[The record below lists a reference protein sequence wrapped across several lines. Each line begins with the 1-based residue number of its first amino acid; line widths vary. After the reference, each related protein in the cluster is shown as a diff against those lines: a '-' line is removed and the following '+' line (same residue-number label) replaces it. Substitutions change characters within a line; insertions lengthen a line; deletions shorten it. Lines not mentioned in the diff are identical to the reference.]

1 MRLPSPAVRA
11 VLSATSI
18 ARHPLEYRVR
28 RRLAEGL
35 GAQDAGV
42 EAVSASDGFRC
53 FTKEEFAGAGDVA
66 ECCDELFEKA
76 RRERDFEALVSN
88 PKKRFLLS
96 ILDGPELLAQPELL
110 RFMISRPIID
120 VAATY
125 LGTIPRLAEARLWW
139 SPPNDT
145 VHSSQRLHYD
155 FEDSTQ
161 LKVFVNVRD
170 VEEDQGPLTFLPA
183 SLSARVPMPRGRSAR
198 VSDEEALAAVGGV
211 DHLRIVLGPAG
222 SGAFLDTSRCLHL
235 GSRQNRRER
244 LVFMFQFLRLHAP
257 YQTTKPLSIPGGS
270 PGAAALD
277 RVQRLVLGLP

>member
-1 MRLPSPAVRA
+1 VAGGGISP
-11 VLSATSI
+11 
-18 ARHPLEYRVR
+18 
-28 RRLAEGL
+28 
-35 GAQDAGV
+35 
-42 EAVSASDGFRC
+42 SDGFR
-53 FTKEEFAGAGDVA
+53 FFAKEEFAGAGAAA
-66 ECCDELFEKA
+66 ERCSELFEAA
-76 RRERDFEALVSN
+76 RGERDFEALVSN
-88 PKKRFLLS
+88 PKKLFLLS

-110 RFMISRPIID
+110 RFMVSRPILD

-125 LGTIPRLAEARLWW
+125 LGTIPRLAGARLWW

-145 VHSSQRLHYD
+145 IHSSQRLHYD

-183 SLSARVPMPRGRSAR
+183 SRSARVPMPRGWSAR
-198 VSDEEALAAVGGV
+198 VSDEEALAAAGGT
-211 DHLRIVLGPAG
+211 DHLQKALGPAG
-222 SGAFLDTSRCLHL
+222 SGAFLDTSRCLNL
-235 GSRQNRRER
+235 GSRQNRRDR

-270 PGAAALD
+270 PDAASLD